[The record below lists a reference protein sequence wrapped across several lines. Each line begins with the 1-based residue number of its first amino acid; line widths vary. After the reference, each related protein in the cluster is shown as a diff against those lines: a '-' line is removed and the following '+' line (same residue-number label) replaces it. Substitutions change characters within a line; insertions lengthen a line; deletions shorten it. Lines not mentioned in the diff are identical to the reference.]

1 MANFISMVDNI
12 KMNTPIYL
20 DYNATTPI
28 DKRVADTMVPYLY
41 GSFGNP
47 SSSHQFGV
55 QAKMVVET
63 ARRQIALVLGA
74 VSAEIIF
81 TSGGTESNNL
91 AIRGYCLNN
100 MQKGSHIITS
110 AIEHPAV
117 LDVCSSL
124 VEDGFEL
131 TVLPVDQYGMVD
143 PQDLISAL
151 RSDTILV
158 SIMHA
163 NNEVGTIQP
172 IQELTKITH
181 QAGAVFHCDAAQ
193 SVGKIRVNVDE
204 LGVDLLSVAGHKL
217 YAPKGVGALYIRTG
231 IQIVKI
237 TQGAGHERNLRPGTE
252 NVLEIAG
259 LGKAAEIVKQDL
271 DVNFQHLKEMRDR
284 LQRGIF
290 ANVEEN
296 SARVNGH
303 PNLNLPNTLSI
314 SFRNQQANNLL
325 SGISAMVAASAGAA
339 CHADQINISNVLAAM
354 NVPVEWA
361 MGTLRFSVGRETTL
375 EEIDFATH
383 VICQAVKKI

>member
-28 DKRVADTMVPYLY
+28 DKRVADTMLPYLY

>member
-1 MANFISMVDNI
+1 MVDNI

>member
-28 DKRVADTMVPYLY
+28 DKRVADTMPPYLY